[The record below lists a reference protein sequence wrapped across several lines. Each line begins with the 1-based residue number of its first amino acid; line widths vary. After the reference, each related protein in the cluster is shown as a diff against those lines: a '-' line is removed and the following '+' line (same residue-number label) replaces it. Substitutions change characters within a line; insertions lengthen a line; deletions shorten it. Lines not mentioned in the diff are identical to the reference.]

1 MQKEFCGSRREVRC
15 AMRGRAL
22 ARGFQNVCPGTM
34 PRRTRIGGVLL
45 LYCCAIPEYYVHLD
59 ITTRD
64 HLTGTAMLRLRHT
77 RMYRDGYRR
86 CWIPVARR
94 VLSRT
99 LEGLRDI
106 DAMYTDAWRQQVTTT
121 TPDGALRVLGIVIGI
136 DVPMRYCVRVTS
148 SQTTLRCMSGQVRM
162 GKVRAARRAG
172 PTCPL
177 VRAHPAE
184 QRVTTIQA

>member
-1 MQKEFCGSRREVRC
+1 MRRPRAGCSPGCIGRASEPEYKDGYKKTTRIGECGMQKEFCGSRREVRC

-22 ARGFQNVCPGTM
+22 ARGFQIVCPGTM
-34 PRRTRIGGVLL
+34 PRRTRIGGVPL

-136 DVPMRYCVRVTS
+136 DVPMRSR
-148 SQTTLRCMSGQVRM
+148 
-162 GKVRAARRAG
+162 
-172 PTCPL
+172 
-177 VRAHPAE
+177 PASANPDIAY
-184 QRVTTIQA
+184 V